1 MHRRGKIIFS
11 AAFAALFGI
20 GLVFSAT
27 LWLLWHESVTAEE
40 AYAGGLAAFLGKS
53 TEHILLDARDM
64 LNGFDQL
71 PDARCSPEH
80 LQALKDAAISRPYV
94 RGIGYWQASARLCDV
109 GFLPQAGLKPSHADR
124 IFDSGVIA
132 WWPSAQTQA
141 GGVQLFLMRYGDHDV
156 AIDPRR
162 LLDLGTLQDRQAVLW
177 VDKLRMSATPWGADL
192 PAPDTLPVGVTIDRE
207 HDRVLSHFARNLILP
222 IDVVAVEPLDNFW
235 NRHAPMLATGAAL
248 CLLLIALWI
257 YIVLRLSQREL
268 SLTGELRLAIARG
281 EISVH
286 YQPVMDLVSGACVG
300 AEALARWRRE
310 NGKSVS
316 PAVFIPAAE
325 QAGLVQDLT
334 LAVLRT
340 TARDLQS
347 MRTHYP
353 HISVNLNLAPD
364 DLKNTRIGA
373 ELVRVLGE
381 TGLPAAAIK
390 LEITERALVNSESAR
405 ALIQQ
410 FRSRGHKI
418 AVDDFGTGYSSLSYL
433 QSFELDVLKIDKT
446 FVDAIGM
453 EAATSQ
459 VIVHVIEMAKS
470 LGLDIVAEG
479 VQTHLQAGWLIKHGV
494 AFAQGFL
501 FSEALPK
508 EEFLAFLLQHQ
519 GRAAAA

>member
-1 MHRRGKIIFS
+1 M
-11 AAFAALFGI
+11 AALIGI
-20 GLVFSAT
+20 GVVFSAT
-27 LWLLWHESVTAEE
+27 LWLLWHESVNAEE
-40 AYAGGLAAFLGKS
+40 AYTGGLAANLGKS
-53 TEHILLDARDM
+53 TEHLIVDARDM
-64 LNGFDQL
+64 LDGFDRL
-71 PDARCSPEH
+71 PQVRCSPEH
-80 LQALKDAAISRPYV
+80 LQAMKDAAISRPYV
-94 RGIGYWQASARLCDV
+94 RGIGYWQTSARLCDV
-109 GFLPQAGLKPSHADR
+109 GFLPQQGLKPSHADR

-132 WWPSAQTQA
+132 WWPGAQTQA

-162 LLDLGTLQDRQAVLW
+162 LLDIGTLQDREAVLW
-177 VDKLRMSATPWGADL
+177 VDNLRMSATPWDADL
-192 PAPDTLPVGVTIDRE
+192 PAPDQLPVGVTIDRE
-207 HDRVLSHFARNLILP
+207 HGRVLSHYARDLILP

-248 CLLLIALWI
+248 CLLLIAVWL
-257 YIVLRLSQREL
+257 YVVLRLSQREL

-281 EISVH
+281 QISVH
-286 YQPVMDLVSGACVG
+286 YQPVMDLLSGHCIG

-310 NGKSVS
+310 NGTSIS
-316 PAVFIPAAE
+316 PAIFIPAAE
-325 QAGLVQDLT
+325 QAGLVQQLT

-347 MRTHYP
+347 IRVHYP

-364 DLKNTRIGA
+364 DLKSEHLGL
-373 ELVRVLGE
+373 ELTRVLEE

-410 FRSRGHKI
+410 FRSRGHEI

-494 AFAQGFL
+494 ASAQGFL

-508 EEFLAFLLQHQ
+508 EEFLAFLRHHQ
-519 GRAAAA
+519 ARAAAA